1 MSPASWEKRLLDG
14 FLYGSLVCIPMVI
27 WLGYGYS
34 LTQTLGERSVHG
46 SDIISFTISFRLALA
61 DILWNWIKLLPDQ
74 AGYETQKW
82 WMSILLLVIATTAGW
97 ALWRSIRRSAVDIL
111 WLWSGFFA
119 LYALVYILVYFGAYA
134 STIPTPDLVLRMF
147 EPFLLATG
155 LSLLGLAALALQN
168 RLSGWISSAVIL
180 GLVLLMVVPEIAGS
194 YTNLAVMHQ
203 YGNGYTGQSWRTSP
217 VLEAINELPAD
228 TQIITNQPDAVLFLT
243 GRPAHWIPEVV
254 SRKPVAQNV
263 RFGDGGTYE
272 ENTFR
277 DRGGALVLFHGVYQQ
292 MQAIYYEQTD
302 DRIVSMLNG
311 LTVYR
316 AFDDFAGIY
325 YYPNR

>member
-1 MSPASWEKRLLDG
+1 MGNDLPGPPSP
-14 FLYGSLVCIPMVI
+14 
-27 WLGYGYS
+27 
-34 LTQTLGERSVHG
+34 
-46 SDIISFTISFRLALA
+46 
-61 DILWNWIKLLPDQ
+61 
-74 AGYETQKW
+74 
-82 WMSILLLVIATTAGW
+82 
-97 ALWRSIRRSAVDIL
+97 RRQV
-111 WLWSGFFA
+111 
-119 LYALVYILVYFGAYA
+119 
-134 STIPTPDLVLRMF
+134 R
-147 EPFLLATG
+147 
-155 LSLLGLAALALQN
+155 
-168 RLSGWISSAVIL
+168 
-180 GLVLLMVVPEIAGS
+180 
-194 YTNLAVMHQ
+194 
-203 YGNGYTGQSWRTSP
+203 
-217 VLEAINELPAD
+217 
-228 TQIITNQPDAVLFLT
+228 
-243 GRPAHWIPEVV
+243 PEVV